1 MQNLRL
7 IKNRIKSAKNIAQI
21 TKAMEL
27 VAASKMKKA
36 QAAADAGKLY
46 AEMIREMVMKLGS
59 KIDVSTHP
67 LLLKPKHASGKRLI
81 ILISTNKG
89 LNGSLN
95 SNLFRRLIQHY
106 GDIKHHE
113 MVTLGA
119 KGAIF
124 ISPLGGN
131 IVADFSQK
139 GRFSAIVEPVTEFV
153 KEKFIAREIDG
164 VDIVYNQFVSVL
176 KQEPRV
182 KTILPLSVE
191 NIGVTEEEQK
201 KELPFL
207 VEPNPQEVFDRLLPE
222 YVENQ
227 IRDAVLQAEASEYA
241 AQMVAMRNATDN
253 AHMFIDDLT
262 LVYNKVRQEKITNEI
277 ADLVTARAAIV
288 SE

>member
-59 KIDVSTHP
+59 KVDVSTHP
-67 LLLKPKHASGKRLI
+67 LLLKPKQETGKRLI
-81 ILISTNKG
+81 VLISTNKG

-95 SNLFRRLIQHY
+95 SNLFRRLIQQY

-113 MVTLGA
+113 IVTLGV
-119 KGAIF
+119 KGAAF
-124 ISPLGGN
+124 VSPLGGN
-131 IVADFSQK
+131 IVADFSQS
-139 GRFSAIVEPVTEFV
+139 GRFTAIVEPVTEFV
-153 KEKFIAREIDG
+153 KEKFIAGEIDG

-207 VEPNPQEVFDRLLPE
+207 VEPSPEEVFDRLLPE

-227 IRDAVLQAEASEYA
+227 MRDAVLQAEASEYA

-253 AHMFIDDLT
+253 AHTFIEELT